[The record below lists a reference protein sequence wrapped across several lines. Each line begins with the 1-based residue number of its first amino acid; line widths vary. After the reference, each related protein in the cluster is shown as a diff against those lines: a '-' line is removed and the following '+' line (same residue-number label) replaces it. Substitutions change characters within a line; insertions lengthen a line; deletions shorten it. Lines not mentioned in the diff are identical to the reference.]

1 MKRAV
6 VCLAEGFE
14 EIEAIGSIDILRR
27 AGIDTVVV
35 SVSGNLSVTGAHA
48 ITVKADQMVEKT
60 DFSGVDMIV
69 LPGGMPGAK
78 HLKEHELLREKLLAF
93 HQNGKF
99 IAAICAA
106 PMVLGDLGI
115 LENRKATCYPGFEN
129 QLKSAILTP
138 DAVVEDRHV
147 ITGKGPGLVFDFAL
161 KLVEKLSGK
170 ENAGIVAGQ
179 LLLPG
184 R

>member
-1 MKRAV
+1 MKKAV

-14 EIEAIGSIDILRR
+14 EIEAVGTIDILRR
-27 AGIDTVVV
+27 AGIETVVV
-35 SVSGNLSVTGAHA
+35 SVSGRLPVSGAHQ
-48 ITVKADQMVEKT
+48 IIVQTDQLVEKT

-69 LPGGMPGAK
+69 LPGGMPGAQ
-78 HLKEHELLREKLLAF
+78 HLKEHKLLREKLLVF
-93 HQNGKF
+93 HQSGKF
-99 IAAICAA
+99 IGAICAA

-115 LENRKATCYPGFEN
+115 LENRKATCYPGFESH
-129 QLKSAILTP
+129 LKSAILLP
-138 DAVVEDRHV
+138 DAVVEDQHV
-147 ITGKGPGLVFDFAL
+147 VTGKGPGFVFEFAL

-170 ENAGIVAGQ
+170 EKAGVVAGQ